1 MRRLIPLLLCLL
13 LPAAGMAAEKFYKW
27 QDADGA
33 WHYTTTPPPA
43 DRVAQEVQVDGR
55 EPAVPATA
63 APEAAAPATPAA
75 TDPNARSDEQINEA
89 RRASCEQA
97 RRNVQMLQNATT
109 ARMDLDRDGT
119 PETLNA
125 EQINA
130 QLARARQQV
139 QEFCN
144 AGGG

>member
-1 MRRLIPLLLCLL
+1 MRRLIPLLLCLV
-13 LPAAGMAAEKFYKW
+13 LPVAAGAAEKFYKW

-43 DRVAQEVQVDGR
+43 DRVAQEVKVDGR
-55 EPAVPATA
+55 EPPAPA
-63 APEAAAPATPAA
+63 ATAAAPAAPAA
-75 TDPNARSDEQINEA
+75 PAAADPNARTDAQINEA

-119 PETLNA
+119 PETLDAN
-125 EQINA
+125 QINA

-139 QEFCN
+139 QEFCT
-144 AGGG
+144 GGG